1 MGIRKRE
8 GFWHYRFQLNGQQ
21 YSGTTGLAA
30 IERNRKAARAFEAER
45 RAEAKEESRGIP
57 FAKLLFSE
65 AAAAY
70 LTFAKHTTY
79 PNKASTYQ
87 RIRVSF
93 TSLIEKL
100 GLEKVMELDTP
111 HVEAY
116 KTWRLEMGVKEI
128 SLRHDLHALS
138 LFFQWCKTQKI
149 REGNP
154 VQEVKMPSGADS
166 QRINPLSRET
176 EEKYF
181 AIAKRHPDLYDL
193 GRLMIQQG
201 CRPDEI
207 RTLRVSRIDLERGQ
221 MNVGTKTKA
230 SKRTLD
236 LTGESIEILT
246 RRIAAAETDWIF
258 PSDRKPGHPIVRSSR
273 THDKVC
279 EEAGV
284 SFVPYDLRHT
294 FATRFMEVE
303 GNDIVALA
311 AIMGHASLRLVQV
324 YCHPSA
330 AHKKEA
336 MERFEAAQLRRK
348 LKIVG

>member
-30 IERNRKAARAFEAER
+30 IERNRKAAREFEAAR
-45 RAEAKEESRGIP
+45 RAEAKEEARGIP
-57 FAKLLFSE
+57 FSKLLFSE

-70 LTFAKHTTY
+70 LAFAEHTTY
-79 PNKASTYQ
+79 PNKRSTYA

-100 GLEKVMELDTP
+100 GLERVVELDTP
-111 HVEAY
+111 QIQTY
-116 KTWRLEMGVKEI
+116 MTWRLEMGVKQI
-128 SLRHDLHALS
+128 SLRKDLHALS

-149 REGNP
+149 RAGNP
-154 VQEVKMPSGADS
+154 VREVKMPSGADS
-166 QRINPLSRET
+166 QRINPLSREM

-181 AIAKRHPDLYDL
+181 TIAERHPDLYDL

-201 CRPDEI
+201 CRPEEI

-221 MNVGTKTKA
+221 MHVGTKTKA
-230 SKRTLD
+230 GQRTLD
-236 LTGESIEILT
+236 LTEESTEILS
-246 RRIAAAETDWIF
+246 RRIAAANSDWIF

-294 FATRFMEVE
+294 FATRFMEVP
-303 GNDIVALA
+303 GNDIVTLA

-336 MERFEAAQLRRK
+336 MEKFDAAQRRRK